1 MGYKI
6 AAGIVVLLFI
16 LTWYACITGW
26 GLPSTT
32 AVDARRQAIATTR
45 SVRLGY
51 TGTGPHYGK

>member
-6 AAGIVVLLFI
+6 AAGIIVLLFI
-16 LTWYACITGW
+16 LTWYACVIGW

-32 AVDARRQAIATTR
+32 AVDARRQAIASAR

-51 TGTGPHYGK
+51 VGTGPHYGK